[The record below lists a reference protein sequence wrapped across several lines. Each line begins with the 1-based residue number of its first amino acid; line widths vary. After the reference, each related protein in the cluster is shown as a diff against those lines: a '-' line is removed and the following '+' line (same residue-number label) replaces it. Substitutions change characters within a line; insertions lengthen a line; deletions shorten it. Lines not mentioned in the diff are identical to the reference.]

1 MENYSI
7 YLPSYSIGEDIYRKI
22 PEVCEPYGRR
32 IVAVGG
38 KRAIASV
45 KELLLEAVRDSSLV
59 FEDFLWYGGESSYEN
74 VEALMADPKVQSA
87 DMLFAIGGGKATD
100 TTKCLAVRL
109 GKPVFT
115 VPTIASNCSA
125 CTSVSIMYNPD
136 GSFREP
142 FFFAKPPVHAF
153 IQTSVI
159 AKTPYCYM
167 WAGIGDTY
175 AKYFESTISS
185 RGENLVHYTALGV
198 GMSRMC
204 YEPLMQ
210 YGRKALEDQKA
221 GRVSWEFEQTVL
233 AIIVTTA
240 VVSILVTT
248 EHIIDYNTGLAHAI
262 YYALTSFPHIEEG
275 HLHGEL
281 VGFGVLLLLLIDGQK
296 EEFERVYAFNRSV
309 GLPTSIEDVEITEK
323 DLPDVIKKAVSMK
336 DIDHN
341 PYVITEA
348 MLTKAFED
356 LAVYGTGNLK

>member
-7 YLPSYSIGEDIYRKI
+7 YLPSYSIGDEVYSKI
-22 PEVCEPYGRR
+22 PAICEPYGKR
-32 IVAVGG
+32 IAAIGG
-38 KRAIASV
+38 KKAIASV
-45 KELLLEAVRDSSLV
+45 KDLLLAAVKDSSLV
-59 FEDFLWYGGESSYEN
+59 IEDFLWFGGESSYEN
-74 VEALMADPKVQSA
+74 VEALMANPVVQSA

-100 TTKCLAVRL
+100 TTKCLAEKL

-115 VPTIASNCSA
+115 IPTIASNCSA

-159 AKTPYCYM
+159 VNTPFKYM

-175 AKYFESTISS
+175 AKYFESTVSS
-185 RGENLVHYTALGV
+185 RGEDLVHYTALGV
-198 GMSRMC
+198 GMSKLC
-204 YEPLMQ
+204 YEPLMK
-210 YGRKALEDQKA
+210 YGKKALEDQKA

-281 VGFGVLLLLLIDGQK
+281 VGFGVLLLLLIDGQQ
-296 EEFERVYAFNRSV
+296 EEFKRVYEFNKSV
-309 GLPTSIEDVEITEK
+309 GLPVSIADVEMTPE
-323 DLPDVIKKAVSMK
+323 DLPAVIRQTISMK

-348 MLTKAFED
+348 MLEKAFEE
-356 LAVYGTGNLK
+356 LASYSQSR